1 MDGNALT
8 GKLVPWQG
16 RVLAEAD
23 LPDPRRLDQDPNI
36 VLSYQPETEKY

>member
-16 RVLAEAD
+16 RVLTEAD
-23 LPDPRRLDQDPNI
+23 LRNSEQPEQNPNI
-36 VLSYQPETEKY
+36 VLSYRPETEKY

>member
-16 RVLAEAD
+16 RVLTETD
-23 LPDPRRLDQDPNI
+23 LRNSEQPEQNPNI
-36 VLSYQPETEKY
+36 VRSYQPETEKY